1 MSLRFI
7 GSFWLLDERNA
18 TIDRELDELVR
29 AVAHPAYDNAS
40 PRRGKYIVF
49 YNILNIIC
57 IKSPLLLIANDYDCS
72 VVVPFLPV

>member
-49 YNILNIIC
+49 YNILNIIYGR
-57 IKSPLLLIANDYDCS
+57 PM
-72 VVVPFLPV
+72 